1 MRANRS
7 RLREQHIHPTT
18 TLQKEDGEERST
30 KTTFVSDVAR
40 SGWSTF
46 LIDKDDYEPRKVILS
61 SHGKGNTWNR
71 NAQVTE
77 FHPKC

>member
-1 MRANRS
+1 VQIDLD
-7 RLREQHIHPTT
+7 LREQHIHPTT

-46 LIDKDDYEPRKVILS
+46 LIDKTITSR
-61 SHGKGNTWNR
+61 GK
-71 NAQVTE
+71 
-77 FHPKC
+77 